1 MNIKDKIYRFLHK
14 TDIEYQEL
22 INSKE
27 YFESVYRIRY
37 DDAND
42 GYVLYDTIT
51 KQYVDLVSNYHQWK
65 YNSTYYRD
73 CLVDSKKKIIDA
85 YNRHKKNMHIYK
97 NKDMLLSDYK
107 KLDEINIHTIEQYL
121 RSKKLKKL

>member
-1 MNIKDKIYRFLHK
+1 M
-14 TDIEYQEL
+14 
-22 INSKE
+22 
-27 YFESVYRIRY
+27 
-37 DDAND
+37 
-42 GYVLYDTIT
+42 
-51 KQYVDLVSNYHQWK
+51 SNYHQWK

-85 YNRHKKNMHIYK
+85 YNKHVKINNYVYK
-97 NKDMLLSDYK
+97 DQDMLLNDYK